1 MQHANT
7 RGMGEAREAEKE
19 TETFFGNNSGQN
31 VPNLMENIEPHIQE
45 AQRTPS
51 WKYTQIFTHRL
62 ITVKLKEKEKSKNPE
77 KQ

>member
-19 TETFFGNNSGQN
+19 TETFFGNNSGQS

-45 AQRTPS
+45 AQLRLQAGNTH
-51 WKYTQIFTHRL
+51 KYSHTDSSQ
-62 ITVKLKEKEKSKNPE
+62 
-77 KQ
+77 